1 MDAPQMENSPAR
13 VLVIDTAWLG
23 DVLFTTALI
32 GAVRERWPQCELH
45 LLTAPRAK
53 ELVEGHPHLQKV
65 WIYDKHGAERGVGAL
80 KRRADELNACE
91 FDLCLCAHPS
101 FRSRYLCSLLEIPV
115 RVGYSGRL
123 PGSAFTHSVRN
134 DLAVQPDHVERRL
147 DLLRAVTR
155 VDRTPPLLV
164 GVSTAERERANT
176 LLGQYGAKDKV
187 LGIVPGSAR
196 QTKQWSAERFAA
208 LSTQWLAEHPSG
220 VVLVFLGPRESTLRP
235 VFEGLREPR
244 LAVISEPLRTCAA
257 LLARCSVTVGNDTGV
272 SFLAMAAGCPKVI
285 VLYGSTQVNYM
296 FPPPHQA
303 LAAGVPCCLPRTG
316 HGEAACK
323 WTRGAPWCMGQIS
336 VEQVL
341 HQIKR
346 EMES

>member
-13 VLVIDTAWLG
+13 VVVIDTAWLG

-45 LLTAPRAK
+45 LLTAPRAR
-53 ELVEGHPHLQKV
+53 ELVEGHPHLQNV

-80 KRRADELNACE
+80 KRLADELNACE

-101 FRSRYLCSLLEIPV
+101 FRSRYLCSLLRIPV

-123 PGSAFTHSVRN
+123 PSSAFTHTVRN

-147 DLLRAVTR
+147 DLLRAVTL
-155 VDRTPPLLV
+155 VDRTPRLLV
-164 GVSTAERERANT
+164 GVSTAESERANA
-176 LLGQYGAKDKV
+176 LLAQYGAKDKV

-196 QTKQWSAERFAA
+196 QTKQWSAERFASLA
-208 LSTQWLAEHPSG
+208 IQWLAENSSG
-220 VVLVFLGPRESTLRP
+220 RVLIFLGPNERGLQP
-235 VFEGLREPR
+235 VFEALREPR
-244 LAVISEPLRTCAA
+244 ILSVTEPLRNCAA
-257 LLARCSVTVGNDTGV
+257 LLARCTVTVGNDTGV
-272 SFLAMAAGCPKVI
+272 SFLAIAAGCPKVI
-285 VLYGSTQVNYM
+285 VLYGSTQVNYT
-296 FPPPHQA
+296 FPSPHQA

-323 WTRGAPWCMGQIS
+323 WSQHGPWCMSQIS
-336 VEQVL
+336 ISRVL
-341 HQIKR
+341 EALR
-346 EMES
+346 D